1 VEGEFVFSDTVIC
14 FPVYPEKLVELI
26 KRDYKGAIVCPFPWC
41 EDELQLELSNI
52 FTRLT
57 MTSKKKERAKITGKE
72 VKMTDVFIPH
82 EECYKPRVVLIE
94 GQPGMGKTTYCQK
107 LAYDWSVG
115 GIPPEASFPDVEILL
130 LLKCREMKMTN
141 ANIEEAIDDQLLP
154 QDADK
159 KEKENF
165 FKFIRRNQSKILL
178 VLDGLDELHHALLQS
193 FLPLIKGKV
202 FSNTYLM
209 LTARHEAGTG
219 VRRYCDTLLDIVGY
233 TNQDADSYITKYFS
247 NHEDPSLGNALIEKL
262 KHESQLRELT
272 ANPLNT
278 ALLCLVCE
286 DTKGAFPSN
295 KTKLY
300 CDLVSCALRRDFAK
314 KNKSVPSDP
323 IETCADQLNQLGK
336 MALEALKDDRM
347 HFSEDEMKCHSFNFL
362 KCFLSRE
369 ASVSKIKPTP
379 CYAFTHKTFQEF
391 FAAFHLEHELFS
403 CDQAR
408 RDVLLAQ
415 LSPVDKYWQ
424 VWEFLFTMV
433 ASKSHGDAIYLL
445 SRLCACLYHK
455 KPEKLIETEA
465 ITNLDAGICDD
476 PSYDWTT
483 DERARRLSTEEA
495 VLQDIVVKTL
505 NLIAECEEGENHDE
519 LKDYQK
525 KMVLTLARCFP
536 VRKFELNL
544 NCPTLRDSL
553 VISEYLKANCTLE
566 HLYLVGKFDWPA
578 LSIIKTVLHSDHKL
592 LHLCLA
598 DSVNL
603 LTSRVDPQQLY
614 RVFPDLIR
622 IKVSEAKALARL
634 LLSNRTLTHLNL
646 RNDGVCNHGA
656 EAIGVVL
663 QLNRT
668 LTHLYSNSGWIQEQ
682 GAKALAEAI
691 SSNFTLT
698 HLSLPD
704 NWINDL
710 GAEAFARALR
720 FNCTLKFLDLSVNCI
735 GNRGVVALAKCLE
748 SNVSLAYLDLHCQH
762 GRCIHAVLP
771 ELIGESGTSALARA
785 LRTNCTLMYLDLQDN
800 AIGESGAAALG
811 EALQSN
817 HRLTHLYLKNTNIGN
832 EGAEGLAKALQAER
846 AFSQFNPVQER
857 YSHDPGVVQLYFG
870 LVKALHSDGTF
881 GTRLTRLDLSE
892 SMISSSGAMA
902 LADALLSNRTLE
914 RLDLSSNKIECSSAA
929 AFAEALQSNRTLTH
943 LDLRRNEIGDL
954 GAKEFAENLQD
965 NDTLRFLDLRKNPI
979 GELGVQ
985 NLTQVDQS
993 ICMLKYSDPA
1003 ERHITHQAPLF
1014 GQGVSVEAGVGLQ
1027 LIWFNSE

>member
-1 VEGEFVFSDTVIC
+1 MEEEYVFFDTVIC
-14 FPVYPEKLVELI
+14 IPVYPEKLVELI
-26 KRDYKGAIVCPFPWC
+26 KRDYKGAVVCPFPWC

-57 MTSKKKERAKITGKE
+57 MTGKKKERGKITGKE

-82 EECYKPRVVLIE
+82 KECNKPRVVLIE

-107 LAYDWSVG
+107 LAYDWSVAE
-115 GIPPEASFPDVEILL
+115 IPLEASFPEVDVLL
-130 LLKCREMKMTN
+130 LLKCRDIKS

-154 QDADK
+154 QDAET

-165 FKFIRRNQSKILL
+165 FEFIRRNQSKILL
-178 VLDGLDELHHALLQS
+178 VLDGLDELGHDLLQG

-202 FSNTYLM
+202 FSNIYLM
-209 LTARHEAGTG
+209 LTARHEAGMEI
-219 VRRYCDTLLDIVGY
+219 RRYCDTLLDIVGY

-247 NHEDPSLGNALIEKL
+247 NHDDPSLGNALIEKL
-262 KHESQLRELT
+262 KRDGQLRELT

-286 DTKGAFPSN
+286 DTNGAFPSN

-314 KNKSVPSDP
+314 KNKSVPLDP
-323 IETCADQLNQLGK
+323 IATCADQLNQLGK

-347 HFSEDEMKCHSFNFL
+347 HFSEDEMKCHSINFL

-369 ASVSKIKPTP
+369 ASVRKIRPSP

-408 RDVLLAQ
+408 RDSLLAQ

-433 ASKSHGDAIYLL
+433 ASKSHENASYLL

-465 ITNLDAGICDD
+465 NANVDVAICDD
-476 PSYDWTT
+476 TSYDWAIDDRT
-483 DERARRLSTEEA
+483 RRLSSEEV
-495 VLQDIVVKTL
+495 VLQEIVVKTL

-525 KMVLTLARCFP
+525 KMVLTMARCFP

-544 NCPTLRDSL
+544 NCPTVLDSL

-566 HLYLVGKFDWPA
+566 RLYLVGNVDRSA

-592 LHLCLA
+592 LRLC
-598 DSVNL
+598 SVASVKML
-603 LTSRVDPQQLY
+603 SCRVNPQRLY
-614 RVFPDLIR
+614 RFHPELIG
-622 IKVSEAKALARL
+622 IKISEAKALAQL
-634 LLSNRTLTHLNL
+634 LLSNCTLTHLNL
-646 RNDGVCNHGA
+646 TNSGVCNHGT
-656 EAIGVVL
+656 EALAVVL

-698 HLSLPD
+698 HLSLPN

-710 GAEAFARALR
+710 GAEAFARGLR
-720 FNCTLKFLDLSVNCI
+720 FNCTLKFLDLSGNCI

-748 SNVSLAYLDLHCQH
+748 SNVSLAYLNLHCQH
-762 GRCIHAVLP
+762 GLCIHDVPP
-771 ELIGESGTSALARA
+771 ELIGGSGASALAKA
-785 LRTNCTLMYLDLQDN
+785 LRTNCTLTYLNLQDN
-800 AIGESGAAALG
+800 AICDSGAAAIG

-817 HRLTHLYLKNTNIGN
+817 HSLTHLYLKNTNIGDK
-832 EGAEGLAKALQAER
+832 GAEGLAKGLQAER
-846 AFSQFNPVQER
+846 ALSQFSPVHER
-857 YSHDPGVVQLYFG
+857 YFHDPGVVELHFG
-870 LVKALHSDGTF
+870 LVKALYSDGTC
-881 GTRLTRLDLSE
+881 GAHLARLDLSE
-892 SMISSSGAMA
+892 NVISTSGAIA

-914 RLDLSSNKIECSSAA
+914 RLDLSSNKIECSGAA
-929 AFAEALQSNRTLTH
+929 ALAKAFRSNRTLTH
-943 LDLRRNEIGDL
+943 LDLRRNKIGDL
-954 GAKEFAENLQD
+954 GAKEFADNLQD
-965 NDTLRFLDLRKNPI
+965 DDALSYLDLRKNPI

-985 NLTQVDQS
+985 TLTQVDQS
-993 ICMLKYSDPA
+993 ICILKFSDPA
-1003 ERHITHQAPLF
+1003 EARITQAPLF
-1014 GQGVSVEAGVGLQ
+1014 GPSVSVEAGVGLK
-1027 LIWFNSE
+1027 LIWLNSS

>member
-1 VEGEFVFSDTVIC
+1 M
-14 FPVYPEKLVELI
+14 ELI
-26 KRDYKGAIVCPFPWC
+26 KRDYKGAVVCPFPWC
-41 EDELQLELSNI
+41 EEELQLELSNI

-72 VKMTDVFIPH
+72 VKMTDVFMPH
-82 EECYKPRVVLIE
+82 KECDKPRVVLIE

-107 LAYDWSVG
+107 LAYDWSVA
-115 GIPPEASFPDVEILL
+115 GIPPEASFPEVEVLL
-130 LLKCREMKMTN
+130 LLKCRDMKMTN
-141 ANIEEAIDDQLLP
+141 SNIEEAIDDQLLP

-165 FKFIRRNQSKILL
+165 FEFFRRYQSKILL
-178 VLDGLDELHHALLQS
+178 VLDGLDELSHDLLQG

-209 LTARHEAGTG
+209 LTARHEAGTD

-233 TNQDADSYITKYFS
+233 TYQDADSYITKYFS
-247 NHEDPSLGNALIEKL
+247 NHQDPSLGNALIEKL
-262 KHESQLRELT
+262 KHDGQLRELT
-272 ANPLNT
+272 VNPLNT

-314 KNKSVPSDP
+314 KNKSVPLDP
-323 IETCADQLNQLGK
+323 IETCADKLNQLGK

-347 HFSEDEMKCHSFNFL
+347 HFSEDEMKCHFL

-369 ASVSKIKPTP
+369 ASVSKIRPTP

-391 FAAFHLEHELFS
+391 FAAFHLEHEMFA
-403 CDQAR
+403 CDKAT
-408 RDVLLAQ
+408 RDALLAQ
-415 LSPVDKYWQ
+415 LSPVDKHWQ

-433 ASKSHGDAIYLL
+433 ASKSHDDASYLL

-465 ITNLDAGICDD
+465 NANLDAGIFNDT
-476 PSYDWTT
+476 SYNWTT
-483 DERARRLSTEEA
+483 DDHMRRLSTEEA
-495 VLQDIVVKTL
+495 VLQNIVVKTL

-519 LKDYQK
+519 LKDYQR

-544 NCPTLRDSL
+544 NCPTLRDCL

-566 HLYLVGKFDWPA
+566 HLYLFGNVDRSA

-592 LHLCLA
+592 LHLC
-598 DSVNL
+598 SVAPVKVL
-603 LTSRVDPQQLY
+603 QSRVNPQRLY
-614 RVFPDLIR
+614 RFYPDLIG
-622 IKVSEAKALARL
+622 IKFSEAKTLAQL

-646 RNDGVCNHGA
+646 SNVGVCNRGA
-656 EAIGVVL
+656 EALAVVL
-663 QLNRT
+663 QFNRT

-691 SSNFTLT
+691 STNFTLT
-698 HLSLPD
+698 HLSLSD

-710 GAEAFARALR
+710 GAEAFARSLQ
-720 FNCTLKFLDLSVNCI
+720 FNCKLKVLDLSVNCI

-748 SNVSLAYLDLHCQH
+748 SNVSLAYLNLHCQH
-762 GRCIHAVLP
+762 GRCIHAVPP
-771 ELIGESGTSALARA
+771 ELIGGSGASALARA
-785 LRTNCTLMYLDLQDN
+785 LRTNCTLTYLNLQDN
-800 AIGESGAAALG
+800 SIGDSGAAAIG

-817 HRLTHLYLKNTNIGN
+817 HSLTHLYLKNTNIGDK
-832 EGAEGLAKALQAER
+832 GAEGLAKALQPER

-857 YSHDPGVVQLYFG
+857 SLDDSGVVQLHFG
-870 LVKALHSDGTF
+870 LVKALHSDGTH

-892 SMISSSGAMA
+892 NMISSSGAIA

-914 RLDLSSNKIECSSAA
+914 RLDLSSNKIDCSSAA
-929 AFAEALQSNRTLTH
+929 ALAEALQSNRTLTH
-943 LDLRRNEIGDL
+943 LDLRRNKIGDL
-954 GAKEFAENLQD
+954 GAKTFAENLQD
-965 NDTLRFLDLRKNPI
+965 NDALSFLDLRKNPI

-985 NLTQVDQS
+985 NLAQVDQS
-993 ICMLKYSDPA
+993 ICILKYSDPA
-1003 ERHITHQAPLF
+1003 EPQTTRAPLF
-1014 GQGVSVEAGVGLQ
+1014 GQGISVKADVGIQ
-1027 LIWFNSE
+1027 LIWLNSE